1 MTSSLCL
8 SVLVGCPVSP
18 TQLPE
23 GPCLI
28 IDAESIDKKEL
39 IAQESFYAHYREL
52 SADDVVLLNQ
62 TVISEFDHQIVEWHN
77 FSDRRFNGPSQLS
90 EFSEQYPNLRL
101 IESRKIEGIT
111 LSTVL
116 VDQKILSD
124 SLSTFQLILREGDP
138 LVALQ
143 SAKEWLARCTRIS
156 LRGLVTSS
164 KSREAAEAFLGA
176 SGFCKSS
183 VDSCVWTP
191 ELEVSSLHLSL
202 IRCGLLALFNAD
214 VYRKLYPQTK
224 EMTDVELINHW
235 LSQPDFREIAKEID
249 KNTHNSLD
257 RDGILALFNADVYR
271 KLYPQTKEMT
281 DVELIDHWLSQ
292 PDFREIAKEIDKNTH
307 NSLDRD
313 GILALFN
320 ADVYRKLYPQTKEM
334 TDVELIDHWL
344 SQPDFREIA
353 KEIDKNTHNS
363 LDRDGILALF
373 NADVYRKLYPQTK
386 EMTDVELIDHWL
398 SQPDFRDVSKLM
410 NDAIQRNPTP
420 LAELT
425 DQDPV
430 LQLLHNIFP
439 FDFYRS
445 QRSDLSQISNRE
457 LIHHYW
463 TNGQY
468 EGIDLSESNVKN
480 VLDKDQSLQVNR
492 LTTRIH
498 ELEHLLSCANAQISA
513 MQKLI
518 VSSRDSGAAN
528 EQD

>member
-1 MTSSLCL
+1 MQNAPEAHMTSSLCL
-8 SVLVGCPVSP
+8 SVLVGCPASP

-39 IAQESFYAHYREL
+39 IAQESFYAHYRKL

-124 SLSTFQLILREGDP
+124 PLSTFELILREGDP

-191 ELEVSSLHLSL
+191 ELEMSSLHLSL
-202 IRCGLLALFNAD
+202 IRCGL
-214 VYRKLYPQTK
+214 
-224 EMTDVELINHW
+224 
-235 LSQPDFREIAKEID
+235 
-249 KNTHNSLD
+249 
-257 RDGILALFNADVYR
+257 
-271 KLYPQTKEMT
+271 
-281 DVELIDHWLSQ
+281 
-292 PDFREIAKEIDKNTH
+292 
-307 NSLDRD
+307 
-313 GILALFN
+313 
-320 ADVYRKLYPQTKEM
+320 
-334 TDVELIDHWL
+334 
-344 SQPDFREIA
+344 
-353 KEIDKNTHNS
+353 
-363 LDRDGILALF
+363 LALF

-425 DQDPV
+425 DQDPA

-445 QRSDLSQISNRE
+445 QRTDLSQISNRE
-457 LIHHYW
+457 LINHYW

-480 VLDKDQSLQVNR
+480 ILDKDQSLQVNR
-492 LTTRIH
+492 LMTRIH

-518 VSSRDSGAAN
+518 VSSRDSGATN

>member
-1 MTSSLCL
+1 MQNALEAHMTSSLCL
-8 SVLVGCPVSP
+8 SVLVGCPASP

-23 GPCLI
+23 NPCLI
-28 IDAESIDKKEL
+28 INAESIDRKEL
-39 IAQESFYAHYREL
+39 IAQESFCAHYREL

-62 TVISEFDHQIVEWHN
+62 TVISEFDHQIVEWHS

-101 IESRKIEGIT
+101 VESRNIEGIT

-116 VDQKILSD
+116 VDQKSLSD
-124 SLSTFQLILREGDP
+124 PLSTFELILREGDP
-138 LVALQ
+138 LVVLQ

-214 VYRKLYPQTK
+214 VYRKLYPQTQ
-224 EMTDVELINHW
+224 EMTDI
-235 LSQPDFREIAKEID
+235 
-249 KNTHNSLD
+249 
-257 RDGILALFNADVYR
+257 
-271 KLYPQTKEMT
+271 
-281 DVELIDHWLSQ
+281 
-292 PDFREIAKEIDKNTH
+292 
-307 NSLDRD
+307 
-313 GILALFN
+313 
-320 ADVYRKLYPQTKEM
+320 
-334 TDVELIDHWL
+334 
-344 SQPDFREIA
+344 
-353 KEIDKNTHNS
+353 
-363 LDRDGILALF
+363 
-373 NADVYRKLYPQTK
+373 
-386 EMTDVELIDHWL
+386 ELIDHWL
-398 SQPDFRDVSKLM
+398 SQPDFRDVSKMM
-410 NDAIQRNPTP
+410 NHAIQRNPTP

-425 DQDPV
+425 DQDPA

-445 QRSDLSQISNRE
+445 QRTDLSQISNRE
-457 LIHHYW
+457 LINHYW

-480 VLDKDQSLQVNR
+480 ILDKDQSLQVNR
-492 LTTRIH
+492 LMTRIH
-498 ELEHLLSCANAQISA
+498 ELEHLLSCANAQMSA

-518 VSSRDSGAAN
+518 VSSRDSGANN

>member
-1 MTSSLCL
+1 MESASEAHMTSSLCL
-8 SVLVGCPVSP
+8 SVLVGCPASP

-39 IAQESFYAHYREL
+39 IAQESFCAHYREL
-52 SADDVVLLNQ
+52 SADSLELLNQ

-116 VDQKILSD
+116 VDQNVLSD
-124 SLSTFQLILREGDP
+124 PLSTFELILREGDP

-143 SAKEWLARCTRIS
+143 SAKEWLARCTRIT

-191 ELEVSSLHLSL
+191 ELEMSSLHLSL

-224 EMTDVELINHW
+224 EMADVELIDHW
-235 LSQPDFREIAKEID
+235 LSQPGFREIAMEIE
-249 KNTHNSLD
+249 KNTHNSID
-257 RDGILALFNADVYR
+257 RDGILALFNADIYR
-271 KLYPQTKEMT
+271 KLYPQTKEM
-281 DVELIDHWLSQ
+281 
-292 PDFREIAKEIDKNTH
+292 A
-307 NSLDRD
+307 
-313 GILALFN
+313 
-320 ADVYRKLYPQTKEM
+320 
-334 TDVELIDHWL
+334 
-344 SQPDFREIA
+344 
-353 KEIDKNTHNS
+353 
-363 LDRDGILALF
+363 
-373 NADVYRKLYPQTK
+373 
-386 EMTDVELIDHWL
+386 DVELIDHWL
-398 SQPDFRDVSKLM
+398 SQPDFRDISKIM
-410 NDAIQRNPTP
+410 NDAIQRIPTP

-425 DQDPV
+425 EQDPA
-430 LQLLHNIFP
+430 LQLLQNIFP
-439 FDFYRS
+439 FDLYRS
-445 QRSDLSQISNRE
+445 QRKDLSQIPNRQ
-457 LIHHYW
+457 LINHYW
-463 TNGQY
+463 THGQY
-468 EGIDLSESNVKN
+468 EGIDLSESMVKN
-480 VLDKDQSLQVNR
+480 ILEKYQSLQVSR

-518 VSSRDSGAAN
+518 VSSRNSGAPN

>member
-1 MTSSLCL
+1 MESASEAHMTSSLCL
-8 SVLVGCPVSP
+8 SVLVGCPASP

-39 IAQESFYAHYREL
+39 IAQESFCAHYREL
-52 SADDVVLLNQ
+52 SADSLELLNQ

-116 VDQKILSD
+116 VDQNVLSD
-124 SLSTFQLILREGDP
+124 PLSTFELILREGDP

-191 ELEVSSLHLSL
+191 ELEMSSLHLSL

-224 EMTDVELINHW
+224 EM
-235 LSQPDFREIAKEID
+235 A
-249 KNTHNSLD
+249 
-257 RDGILALFNADVYR
+257 
-271 KLYPQTKEMT
+271 

-292 PDFREIAKEIDKNTH
+292 PDFREIAMEIEKNTH
-307 NSLDRD
+307 NSIDRD

-320 ADVYRKLYPQTKEM
+320 ADIYRKLYPQTKEM
-334 TDVELIDHWL
+334 
-344 SQPDFREIA
+344 A
-353 KEIDKNTHNS
+353 
-363 LDRDGILALF
+363 
-373 NADVYRKLYPQTK
+373 
-386 EMTDVELIDHWL
+386 DVELIDHWL
-398 SQPDFRDVSKLM
+398 SQPDFRDISKIM
-410 NDAIQRNPTP
+410 NDAIQRIPTP

-425 DQDPV
+425 EQDPA
-430 LQLLHNIFP
+430 LQLLQNIFP
-439 FDFYRS
+439 FDLYRS
-445 QRSDLSQISNRE
+445 QRNDLSQIPNRQ
-457 LIHHYW
+457 LINHYW
-463 TNGQY
+463 THGQY
-468 EGIDLSESNVKN
+468 EGIDLSESMVKN
-480 VLDKDQSLQVNR
+480 ILEKYQSLQVSR

-518 VSSRDSGAAN
+518 VSSRNSGAPN
-528 EQD
+528 EQN

>member
-1 MTSSLCL
+1 MQNALEAHMTSSLCL
-8 SVLVGCPVSP
+8 SVLVGCPASP

-23 GPCLI
+23 NPCLI
-28 IDAESIDKKEL
+28 INAESIDRKEL
-39 IAQESFYAHYREL
+39 IAQESFCAHYREL

-62 TVISEFDHQIVEWHN
+62 TVISEFDHQIVEWHS

-101 IESRKIEGIT
+101 VESRKIEGIT

-116 VDQKILSD
+116 VDQKSLSD
-124 SLSTFQLILREGDP
+124 PLSTFELILREGDP
-138 LVALQ
+138 LVVLQ

-214 VYRKLYPQTK
+214 VYRKLYPQT
-224 EMTDVELINHW
+224 
-235 LSQPDFREIAKEID
+235 Q
-249 KNTHNSLD
+249 
-257 RDGILALFNADVYR
+257 
-271 KLYPQTKEMT
+271 
-281 DVELIDHWLSQ
+281 
-292 PDFREIAKEIDKNTH
+292 
-307 NSLDRD
+307 
-313 GILALFN
+313 
-320 ADVYRKLYPQTKEM
+320 
-334 TDVELIDHWL
+334 
-344 SQPDFREIA
+344 
-353 KEIDKNTHNS
+353 
-363 LDRDGILALF
+363 
-373 NADVYRKLYPQTK
+373 

-398 SQPDFRDVSKLM
+398 SQPDFRDVSKIM
-410 NDAIQRNPTP
+410 KDATQRNPTP

-425 DQDPV
+425 DQDPA
-430 LQLLHNIFP
+430 LQLLQNIFP

-445 QRSDLSQISNRE
+445 QRTDLSQIPNRE
-457 LIHHYW
+457 LINHYW
-463 TNGQY
+463 THGQY

-480 VLDKDQSLQVNR
+480 VLGKDQSLQVNR
-492 LTTRIH
+492 LNTRIH

-518 VSSRDSGAAN
+518 VSSRDSGATN

>member
-1 MTSSLCL
+1 MQNALEAHMTSSLCL
-8 SVLVGCPVSP
+8 SVLVGCPASP

-23 GPCLI
+23 NPCLI
-28 IDAESIDKKEL
+28 INAESIDRKEL
-39 IAQESFYAHYREL
+39 IAQESFCAHYREL

-62 TVISEFDHQIVEWHN
+62 TVISEFDHQIVEWHS

-101 IESRKIEGIT
+101 VESRKIEGIT

-116 VDQKILSD
+116 VDQKSLSD
-124 SLSTFQLILREGDP
+124 PLSTFELILREGDP
-138 LVALQ
+138 LVVLQ

-214 VYRKLYPQTK
+214 VYRKLY
-224 EMTDVELINHW
+224 L
-235 LSQPDFREIAKEID
+235 
-249 KNTHNSLD
+249 
-257 RDGILALFNADVYR
+257 
-271 KLYPQTKEMT
+271 
-281 DVELIDHWLSQ
+281 
-292 PDFREIAKEIDKNTH
+292 
-307 NSLDRD
+307 
-313 GILALFN
+313 
-320 ADVYRKLYPQTKEM
+320 
-334 TDVELIDHWL
+334 
-344 SQPDFREIA
+344 
-353 KEIDKNTHNS
+353 
-363 LDRDGILALF
+363 
-373 NADVYRKLYPQTK
+373 QTK

-398 SQPDFRDVSKLM
+398 SQPDFRDVSKIM
-410 NDAIQRNPTP
+410 KDATQRNPTP

-425 DQDPV
+425 DQDPA
-430 LQLLHNIFP
+430 LQLLQNIFP

-445 QRSDLSQISNRE
+445 QRTDLSQIPNRE
-457 LIHHYW
+457 LINHYW
-463 TNGQY
+463 THGQY

-480 VLDKDQSLQVNR
+480 VLGKDQSLQVNR
-492 LTTRIH
+492 LNTRIH

-518 VSSRDSGAAN
+518 VSSRDSGATN

>member
-1 MTSSLCL
+1 MIPDPYTQSIMQNALEAHMTSSLCL
-8 SVLVGCPVSP
+8 SVLVGCPASP

-23 GPCLI
+23 NPCLI
-28 IDAESIDKKEL
+28 INAESIDREEL
-39 IAQESFYAHYREL
+39 IAQESFCAHYREL

-62 TVISEFDHQIVEWHN
+62 TVISELDHQIVEWHS

-101 IESRKIEGIT
+101 VESRKIEGIT

-116 VDQKILSD
+116 VDQKSLSD
-124 SLSTFQLILREGDP
+124 PLSTFELILREGDP
-138 LVALQ
+138 LVVLQ

-214 VYRKLYPQTK
+214 VYRKLYPQT
-224 EMTDVELINHW
+224 
-235 LSQPDFREIAKEID
+235 Q
-249 KNTHNSLD
+249 
-257 RDGILALFNADVYR
+257 
-271 KLYPQTKEMT
+271 
-281 DVELIDHWLSQ
+281 
-292 PDFREIAKEIDKNTH
+292 
-307 NSLDRD
+307 
-313 GILALFN
+313 
-320 ADVYRKLYPQTKEM
+320 
-334 TDVELIDHWL
+334 
-344 SQPDFREIA
+344 
-353 KEIDKNTHNS
+353 
-363 LDRDGILALF
+363 
-373 NADVYRKLYPQTK
+373 

-398 SQPDFRDVSKLM
+398 SQPDFRDVSKIM
-410 NDAIQRNPTP
+410 KDATQRNPTP
-420 LAELT
+420 FAELT
-425 DQDPV
+425 DQDPA
-430 LQLLHNIFP
+430 LQLLQNIFP

-445 QRSDLSQISNRE
+445 QRTDLSQIPNRE
-457 LIHHYW
+457 LINHYW
-463 TNGQY
+463 THGQY

-480 VLDKDQSLQVNR
+480 VLGKDQSLQVNR
-492 LTTRIH
+492 LNTRIH

-518 VSSRDSGAAN
+518 VSSRDSGATN

>member
-1 MTSSLCL
+1 MQNALEAHMTSSLCL
-8 SVLVGCPVSP
+8 SVLVGCPASP

-23 GPCLI
+23 NPCLI
-28 IDAESIDKKEL
+28 INAESIDRKEL
-39 IAQESFYAHYREL
+39 IAQESFCAHYREL

-62 TVISEFDHQIVEWHN
+62 TVISEFDHQIVEWHS

-101 IESRKIEGIT
+101 VESRKIEGIT

-116 VDQKILSD
+116 VDQKSFSD
-124 SLSTFQLILREGDP
+124 PLSTFELILREGDP
-138 LVALQ
+138 LVVLQ

-214 VYRKLYPQTK
+214 VYRKLYPQT
-224 EMTDVELINHW
+224 
-235 LSQPDFREIAKEID
+235 Q
-249 KNTHNSLD
+249 
-257 RDGILALFNADVYR
+257 G
-271 KLYPQTKEMT
+271 
-281 DVELIDHWLSQ
+281 
-292 PDFREIAKEIDKNTH
+292 
-307 NSLDRD
+307 
-313 GILALFN
+313 
-320 ADVYRKLYPQTKEM
+320 
-334 TDVELIDHWL
+334 
-344 SQPDFREIA
+344 
-353 KEIDKNTHNS
+353 
-363 LDRDGILALF
+363 
-373 NADVYRKLYPQTK
+373 
-386 EMTDVELIDHWL
+386 MTDVELIDHWL
-398 SQPDFRDVSKLM
+398 SQPDFRDVSKMM
-410 NDAIQRNPTP
+410 NHAIQRNPTP

-425 DQDPV
+425 DQDPA

-439 FDFYRS
+439 FEFYRS
-445 QRSDLSQISNRE
+445 QRADLSQIPNRE
-457 LIHHYW
+457 LINHYW
-463 TNGQY
+463 THGQY

-480 VLDKDQSLQVNR
+480 ILDKDQSLQVNR
-492 LTTRIH
+492 LMTRIH

-518 VSSRDSGAAN
+518 VSSRDSGANN

>member
-1 MTSSLCL
+1 MQNAPVAHMTSSLCL
-8 SVLVGCPVSP
+8 SVLVGCPASP

-39 IAQESFYAHYREL
+39 IAQESFCAHYREL
-52 SADDVVLLNQ
+52 SADNLELLNQ
-62 TVISEFDHQIVEWHN
+62 TVISEFDHQIVEWYY
-77 FSDRRFNGPSQLS
+77 FSDSRFNGPSQLS

-101 IESRKIEGIT
+101 IESRKIAGIT

-116 VDQKILSD
+116 VDQNILAD
-124 SLSTFQLILREGDP
+124 PLSTFELILREGDP

-164 KSREAAEAFLGA
+164 KSCEAAEAFLGA

-191 ELEVSSLHLSL
+191 ELEMSSLHLSL
-202 IRCGLLALFNAD
+202 IRCGLLTLFNAD
-214 VYRKLYPQTK
+214 VYRELYPQTK
-224 EMTDVELINHW
+224 EMTDVELIDHW
-235 LSQPDFREIAKEID
+235 ISQPDFREIAKEIE

-271 KLYPQTKEMT
+271 E
-281 DVELIDHWLSQ
+281 
-292 PDFREIAKEIDKNTH
+292 
-307 NSLDRD
+307 
-313 GILALFN
+313 
-320 ADVYRKLYPQTKEM
+320 
-334 TDVELIDHWL
+334 
-344 SQPDFREIA
+344 
-353 KEIDKNTHNS
+353 
-363 LDRDGILALF
+363 
-373 NADVYRKLYPQTK
+373 LYPQTK

-398 SQPDFRDVSKLM
+398 SQPDFRDISKIM

-425 DQDPV
+425 DQDPA
-430 LQLLHNIFP
+430 LQLLQNIFP

-445 QRSDLSQISNRE
+445 QRTDLSQIPNRE
-457 LIHHYW
+457 LINHYW
-463 TNGQY
+463 QNGQH
-468 EGIDLSESNVKN
+468 EGIDLSESKVKTIFE
-480 VLDKDQSLQVNR
+480 KDQSLQVSR

-518 VSSRDSGAAN
+518 VSS
-528 EQD
+528 

>member
-1 MTSSLCL
+1 MQNAPEAHMTSSLCL
-8 SVLVGCPVSP
+8 SVLVGCPASP

-62 TVISEFDHQIVEWHN
+62 TVISEFDHQIVEWHS

-101 IESRKIEGIT
+101 VESRKIEGIT

-116 VDQKILSD
+116 VDQKSLSD
-124 SLSTFQLILREGDP
+124 PLSTFELILREGDP
-138 LVALQ
+138 LVVLQ

-214 VYRKLYPQTK
+214 VYRKLYPQT
-224 EMTDVELINHW
+224 
-235 LSQPDFREIAKEID
+235 Q
-249 KNTHNSLD
+249 
-257 RDGILALFNADVYR
+257 
-271 KLYPQTKEMT
+271 EMT

-292 PDFREIAKEIDKNTH
+292 PDFREIAKEIDENTH

-313 GILALFN
+313 GILAMFN
-320 ADVYRKLYPQTKEM
+320 ADVYRNLYPQTE
-334 TDVELIDHWL
+334 
-344 SQPDFREIA
+344 
-353 KEIDKNTHNS
+353 
-363 LDRDGILALF
+363 
-373 NADVYRKLYPQTK
+373 

-425 DQDPV
+425 DQDPA

-445 QRSDLSQISNRE
+445 QRTDLSQISNRE
-457 LIHHYW
+457 LINHYW

-480 VLDKDQSLQVNR
+480 ILDKDQSLQVNR
-492 LTTRIH
+492 LMTRIH

-518 VSSRDSGAAN
+518 VSSRDSGANN

>member
-1 MTSSLCL
+1 MESASEAHMTSSLCL
-8 SVLVGCPVSP
+8 SVLVGCPASP

-39 IAQESFYAHYREL
+39 IAQESFCAHYREL
-52 SADDVVLLNQ
+52 SADSLELLNQ

-116 VDQKILSD
+116 VDQNVLSD
-124 SLSTFQLILREGDP
+124 PLSTFELILREGDP

-164 KSREAAEAFLGA
+164 KSREAAETFLGA

-224 EMTDVELINHW
+224 EMTDVELI
-235 LSQPDFREIAKEID
+235 
-249 KNTHNSLD
+249 
-257 RDGILALFNADVYR
+257 
-271 KLYPQTKEMT
+271 
-281 DVELIDHWLSQ
+281 
-292 PDFREIAKEIDKNTH
+292 
-307 NSLDRD
+307 
-313 GILALFN
+313 
-320 ADVYRKLYPQTKEM
+320 
-334 TDVELIDHWL
+334 
-344 SQPDFREIA
+344 
-353 KEIDKNTHNS
+353 
-363 LDRDGILALF
+363 
-373 NADVYRKLYPQTK
+373 
-386 EMTDVELIDHWL
+386 DHWL
-398 SQPDFRDVSKLM
+398 SQPDFRDVSKIM
-410 NDAIQRNPTP
+410 KDATQRNPTP

-425 DQDPV
+425 DQDPA
-430 LQLLHNIFP
+430 LQLLQNIFP

-445 QRSDLSQISNRE
+445 QRTDLSQIPNRE
-457 LIHHYW
+457 LIIHYW
-463 TNGQY
+463 THGQY

-492 LTTRIH
+492 LNTRIH

-518 VSSRDSGAAN
+518 VSSRDSGATN

>member
-1 MTSSLCL
+1 MQNALEAHMTSSLCL
-8 SVLVGCPVSP
+8 SVLVGCPASP

-23 GPCLI
+23 NPCLI
-28 IDAESIDKKEL
+28 INAESIDRKEL
-39 IAQESFYAHYREL
+39 IAQESFCAHYREL

-62 TVISEFDHQIVEWHN
+62 TVISEFDHQIVEWHS

-101 IESRKIEGIT
+101 VESRKIEGIT

-116 VDQKILSD
+116 VDQKSLSD
-124 SLSTFQLILREGDP
+124 PLSTFELILREGDP
-138 LVALQ
+138 LVVLQ

-224 EMTDVELINHW
+224 EM
-235 LSQPDFREIAKEID
+235 A
-249 KNTHNSLD
+249 
-257 RDGILALFNADVYR
+257 
-271 KLYPQTKEMT
+271 

-292 PDFREIAKEIDKNTH
+292 PDFREIAMEIEKNTH
-307 NSLDRD
+307 NSIDRD

-320 ADVYRKLYPQTKEM
+320 ADIYRKLYPQTKEM
-334 TDVELIDHWL
+334 
-344 SQPDFREIA
+344 A
-353 KEIDKNTHNS
+353 
-363 LDRDGILALF
+363 
-373 NADVYRKLYPQTK
+373 
-386 EMTDVELIDHWL
+386 DVELIDHWL
-398 SQPDFRDVSKLM
+398 SQPDFRDISKIM
-410 NDAIQRNPTP
+410 NDAIQRIPTP

-425 DQDPV
+425 EQDPA
-430 LQLLHNIFP
+430 LQLLQNIFP
-439 FDFYRS
+439 FDLYRS
-445 QRSDLSQISNRE
+445 QRTDLSQFPNRQ
-457 LIHHYW
+457 LINHYW
-463 TNGQY
+463 SNGQY
-468 EGIDLSESNVKN
+468 EGIDLSESKVKN
-480 VLDKDQSLQVNR
+480 ILEKDHSLQVSR

-518 VSSRDSGAAN
+518 VSSRNSGAPN

>member
-1 MTSSLCL
+1 MQNALEAHMTSSLCL
-8 SVLVGCPVSP
+8 SVLVGCPASP

-28 IDAESIDKKEL
+28 INAESIDRKEL
-39 IAQESFYAHYREL
+39 IAQESFCAHYREL

-62 TVISEFDHQIVEWHN
+62 TVISELDHQIVEWHS

-101 IESRKIEGIT
+101 VESRKIEGIT

-116 VDQKILSD
+116 VDQKSLSD
-124 SLSTFQLILREGDP
+124 PLSTFELILREGDP
-138 LVALQ
+138 LVVLQ

-214 VYRKLYPQTK
+214 VYRKLYPQT
-224 EMTDVELINHW
+224 
-235 LSQPDFREIAKEID
+235 Q
-249 KNTHNSLD
+249 
-257 RDGILALFNADVYR
+257 
-271 KLYPQTKEMT
+271 
-281 DVELIDHWLSQ
+281 
-292 PDFREIAKEIDKNTH
+292 
-307 NSLDRD
+307 
-313 GILALFN
+313 
-320 ADVYRKLYPQTKEM
+320 
-334 TDVELIDHWL
+334 
-344 SQPDFREIA
+344 
-353 KEIDKNTHNS
+353 
-363 LDRDGILALF
+363 
-373 NADVYRKLYPQTK
+373 

-398 SQPDFRDVSKLM
+398 SQPDFRDVSKMM
-410 NDAIQRNPTP
+410 NHAIQRNPTP

-425 DQDPV
+425 DQDPALKL
-430 LQLLHNIFP
+430 LQNIFP

-445 QRSDLSQISNRE
+445 QRTDLSQIPNRE
-457 LIHHYW
+457 LINHYW
-463 TNGQY
+463 THGQY

-492 LTTRIH
+492 LNTRIH

-518 VSSRDSGAAN
+518 VSSRDSGATN

>member
-1 MTSSLCL
+1 MQNALEAHMTSSLCL
-8 SVLVGCPVSP
+8 SVLVGCPASP

-23 GPCLI
+23 NPCLI
-28 IDAESIDKKEL
+28 INAESIDRKEL
-39 IAQESFYAHYREL
+39 IAQESFCAHYREL

-116 VDQKILSD
+116 VDQNVLSD
-124 SLSTFQLILREGDP
+124 PLSTFELILREGDP

-191 ELEVSSLHLSL
+191 ELEMSSLHLSL

-214 VYRKLYPQTK
+214 VYRKLYPQT
-224 EMTDVELINHW
+224 
-235 LSQPDFREIAKEID
+235 Q
-249 KNTHNSLD
+249 
-257 RDGILALFNADVYR
+257 
-271 KLYPQTKEMT
+271 
-281 DVELIDHWLSQ
+281 
-292 PDFREIAKEIDKNTH
+292 
-307 NSLDRD
+307 
-313 GILALFN
+313 
-320 ADVYRKLYPQTKEM
+320 
-334 TDVELIDHWL
+334 
-344 SQPDFREIA
+344 
-353 KEIDKNTHNS
+353 
-363 LDRDGILALF
+363 
-373 NADVYRKLYPQTK
+373 

-398 SQPDFRDVSKLM
+398 SQPDFRDVSKIM
-410 NDAIQRNPTP
+410 KDATQRNPTP

-425 DQDPV
+425 DQDPA
-430 LQLLHNIFP
+430 LQLLQNIFP

-445 QRSDLSQISNRE
+445 QRTDLSQIPNRE
-457 LIHHYW
+457 LINHYW

-480 VLDKDQSLQVNR
+480 ILDKDQSLQVNR
-492 LTTRIH
+492 LMTRIH

-518 VSSRDSGAAN
+518 VSSRDSGATN

>member
-1 MTSSLCL
+1 MESASEAHMTSSLCL
-8 SVLVGCPVSP
+8 SVLVGCPASP

-39 IAQESFYAHYREL
+39 IAQESFCAHYREL
-52 SADDVVLLNQ
+52 SADSLELLNQ

-116 VDQKILSD
+116 VDQNVLSD
-124 SLSTFQLILREGDP
+124 PLSTFELILREGDP

-191 ELEVSSLHLSL
+191 ELEMSSLHLSL

-224 EMTDVELINHW
+224 EM
-235 LSQPDFREIAKEID
+235 A
-249 KNTHNSLD
+249 
-257 RDGILALFNADVYR
+257 
-271 KLYPQTKEMT
+271 
-281 DVELIDHWLSQ
+281 
-292 PDFREIAKEIDKNTH
+292 
-307 NSLDRD
+307 
-313 GILALFN
+313 
-320 ADVYRKLYPQTKEM
+320 
-334 TDVELIDHWL
+334 
-344 SQPDFREIA
+344 
-353 KEIDKNTHNS
+353 
-363 LDRDGILALF
+363 
-373 NADVYRKLYPQTK
+373 
-386 EMTDVELIDHWL
+386 DVELIDHWL
-398 SQPDFRDVSKLM
+398 SQPDFRDISKIM
-410 NDAIQRNPTP
+410 NDAIQRIPTP

-425 DQDPV
+425 EQDPA
-430 LQLLHNIFP
+430 LQLLQNIFP
-439 FDFYRS
+439 FDLYRS
-445 QRSDLSQISNRE
+445 QRKDLSQIPNRQ
-457 LIHHYW
+457 LINHYW
-463 TNGQY
+463 SNGQY
-468 EGIDLSESNVKN
+468 EGIDLSESMVKN
-480 VLDKDQSLQVNR
+480 ILEKYQSLQVSR

-518 VSSRDSGAAN
+518 VSSRNSGAPN
-528 EQD
+528 EQN

>member
-1 MTSSLCL
+1 MQNASEAHMTSSLCL
-8 SVLVGCPVSP
+8 SVLVGCPASP

-39 IAQESFYAHYREL
+39 FAQESFCAHYREL
-52 SADDVVLLNQ
+52 SADSLELLNQ

-116 VDQKILSD
+116 VDQNVLSD
-124 SLSTFQLILREGDP
+124 PLSTFELILREGDP

-224 EMTDVELINHW
+224 EM
-235 LSQPDFREIAKEID
+235 A
-249 KNTHNSLD
+249 
-257 RDGILALFNADVYR
+257 
-271 KLYPQTKEMT
+271 
-281 DVELIDHWLSQ
+281 
-292 PDFREIAKEIDKNTH
+292 
-307 NSLDRD
+307 
-313 GILALFN
+313 
-320 ADVYRKLYPQTKEM
+320 
-334 TDVELIDHWL
+334 
-344 SQPDFREIA
+344 
-353 KEIDKNTHNS
+353 
-363 LDRDGILALF
+363 
-373 NADVYRKLYPQTK
+373 
-386 EMTDVELIDHWL
+386 DVELIDHWL
-398 SQPDFRDVSKLM
+398 SQPDFRDISKIM
-410 NDAIQRNPTP
+410 NDAIQRIPTP

-425 DQDPV
+425 EQDPA
-430 LQLLHNIFP
+430 LQLLQNIFP
-439 FDFYRS
+439 FDLYRS
-445 QRSDLSQISNRE
+445 QRKDLSQIPNRQ
-457 LIHHYW
+457 LINHYW
-463 TNGQY
+463 THGQY
-468 EGIDLSESNVKN
+468 EGIDLSESMVKN
-480 VLDKDQSLQVNR
+480 ILEKYQSLQVSR

-518 VSSRDSGAAN
+518 VSSRNSGAPN
-528 EQD
+528 EQN

>member
-1 MTSSLCL
+1 MESASEAHMTSSLCL
-8 SVLVGCPVSP
+8 SVLVGCPASP

-39 IAQESFYAHYREL
+39 IAQESFCAHYREL
-52 SADDVVLLNQ
+52 SADSLELLNQ

-116 VDQKILSD
+116 VDQNVLSD
-124 SLSTFQLILREGDP
+124 PLSTFELILREGDP

-191 ELEVSSLHLSL
+191 ELEMSSLHLSL

-224 EMTDVELINHW
+224 EMA
-235 LSQPDFREIAKEID
+235 DF
-249 KNTHNSLD
+249 
-257 RDGILALFNADVYR
+257 
-271 KLYPQTKEMT
+271 
-281 DVELIDHWLSQ
+281 ELIDHWLSQ
-292 PDFREIAKEIDKNTH
+292 PDFREIAMEIEKNTH
-307 NSLDRD
+307 NSIDRD

-320 ADVYRKLYPQTKEM
+320 ADIYRKLYPQTKEM
-334 TDVELIDHWL
+334 
-344 SQPDFREIA
+344 A
-353 KEIDKNTHNS
+353 
-363 LDRDGILALF
+363 
-373 NADVYRKLYPQTK
+373 
-386 EMTDVELIDHWL
+386 DVELIDHWL
-398 SQPDFRDVSKLM
+398 SQPDFRDISKIM
-410 NDAIQRNPTP
+410 NDAIQRIPTP

-425 DQDPV
+425 EQDPA
-430 LQLLHNIFP
+430 LQLLQNIFP
-439 FDFYRS
+439 FDLYRS
-445 QRSDLSQISNRE
+445 QRKDLSQISNRE
-457 LIHHYW
+457 LINHYW
-463 TNGQY
+463 SNGQY
-468 EGIDLSESNVKN
+468 EGIDLSESKVKN
-480 VLDKDQSLQVNR
+480 ILEKDHSLQVSR

-518 VSSRDSGAAN
+518 VSSRNSGAPN
-528 EQD
+528 E

>member
-8 SVLVGCPVSP
+8 SVLVGCPASP

-28 IDAESIDKKEL
+28 INAESIDRKEL

-52 SADDVVLLNQ
+52 SADDIVLLNQ
-62 TVISEFDHQIVEWHN
+62 TVISEFDHQIVEWHS

-101 IESRKIEGIT
+101 IESWNIEGIT

-116 VDQKILSD
+116 MDQKSLSD
-124 SLSTFQLILREGDP
+124 PLSTFELILREGDP

-214 VYRKLYPQTK
+214 VYRKLYPQTQ
-224 EMTDVELINHW
+224 EMTDI
-235 LSQPDFREIAKEID
+235 
-249 KNTHNSLD
+249 
-257 RDGILALFNADVYR
+257 
-271 KLYPQTKEMT
+271 
-281 DVELIDHWLSQ
+281 ELIDHWLSQ
-292 PDFREIAKEIDKNTH
+292 PDFREIAKEIDENTH

-313 GILALFN
+313 GILASFN
-320 ADVYRKLYPQTKEM
+320 ADIYRKLYPQT
-334 TDVELIDHWL
+334 
-344 SQPDFREIA
+344 Q
-353 KEIDKNTHNS
+353 
-363 LDRDGILALF
+363 
-373 NADVYRKLYPQTK
+373 

-398 SQPDFRDVSKLM
+398 SQPDFRDVSKIM
-410 NDAIQRNPTP
+410 KDATQRNPTP

-425 DQDPV
+425 DQDPA
-430 LQLLHNIFP
+430 LQLLQNIFP

-445 QRSDLSQISNRE
+445 QRTDLSQIPNRE
-457 LIHHYW
+457 LINHYW
-463 TNGQY
+463 THGQY

-492 LTTRIH
+492 LNTRIH

-518 VSSRDSGAAN
+518 VSSRDSGATN

>member
-1 MTSSLCL
+1 MQNALEAHMTSSLCL
-8 SVLVGCPVSP
+8 SVLVGCPASP

-23 GPCLI
+23 NPCLI
-28 IDAESIDKKEL
+28 INAESIDRKEL
-39 IAQESFYAHYREL
+39 IAQESFCAHYREL

-62 TVISEFDHQIVEWHN
+62 TVISEFDHQIVEWHS

-101 IESRKIEGIT
+101 VESRKIEGIT

-116 VDQKILSD
+116 VDQKSLSD
-124 SLSTFQLILREGDP
+124 PLSTFELILREGDP
-138 LVALQ
+138 LVVLQ

-214 VYRKLYPQTK
+214 VYRKLYPQTQ
-224 EMTDVELINHW
+224 EMTDI
-235 LSQPDFREIAKEID
+235 
-249 KNTHNSLD
+249 
-257 RDGILALFNADVYR
+257 
-271 KLYPQTKEMT
+271 
-281 DVELIDHWLSQ
+281 
-292 PDFREIAKEIDKNTH
+292 
-307 NSLDRD
+307 
-313 GILALFN
+313 
-320 ADVYRKLYPQTKEM
+320 
-334 TDVELIDHWL
+334 
-344 SQPDFREIA
+344 
-353 KEIDKNTHNS
+353 
-363 LDRDGILALF
+363 
-373 NADVYRKLYPQTK
+373 
-386 EMTDVELIDHWL
+386 ELIDHWL
-398 SQPDFRDVSKLM
+398 SQPDFRDVSKMM
-410 NDAIQRNPTP
+410 NHAIQRNPTP

-425 DQDPV
+425 DQDPA

-445 QRSDLSQISNRE
+445 QRTDLSQISNRE
-457 LIHHYW
+457 LINHYW

-480 VLDKDQSLQVNR
+480 ILDKDQSLQVNR
-492 LTTRIH
+492 LMTRIH

-518 VSSRDSGAAN
+518 VSSQDSGANN

>member
-8 SVLVGCPVSP
+8 SVLVGCPASP

-23 GPCLI
+23 NPCLI
-28 IDAESIDKKEL
+28 INAESIDRKEL
-39 IAQESFYAHYREL
+39 IAQESFCAHYREL

-62 TVISEFDHQIVEWHN
+62 TVISELDHQIVEWHS

-101 IESRKIEGIT
+101 VESRKIEGIT

-116 VDQKILSD
+116 VDQKSLSD
-124 SLSTFQLILREGDP
+124 PLSTFELILREGDP
-138 LVALQ
+138 LVVLQ

-214 VYRKLYPQTK
+214 VYRKLYPQTQ

-249 KNTHNSLD
+249 ENTHNSLD
-257 RDGILALFNADVYR
+257 RDGILASFNADIYR
-271 KLYPQTKEMT
+271 KLYPQT
-281 DVELIDHWLSQ
+281 Q
-292 PDFREIAKEIDKNTH
+292 
-307 NSLDRD
+307 
-313 GILALFN
+313 
-320 ADVYRKLYPQTKEM
+320 
-334 TDVELIDHWL
+334 
-344 SQPDFREIA
+344 
-353 KEIDKNTHNS
+353 
-363 LDRDGILALF
+363 
-373 NADVYRKLYPQTK
+373 

-398 SQPDFRDVSKLM
+398 SQPDFRDVSKIM
-410 NDAIQRNPTP
+410 KDATQRNPTP

-425 DQDPV
+425 DQDPA
-430 LQLLHNIFP
+430 LQLLQNIFP

-445 QRSDLSQISNRE
+445 QRTDLSQIPNRE
-457 LIHHYW
+457 LINHYW
-463 TNGQY
+463 THGQY

-480 VLDKDQSLQVNR
+480 VLGKDQSLQVNR
-492 LTTRIH
+492 LNTRIH

-518 VSSRDSGAAN
+518 VSSRDSGANN

>member
-1 MTSSLCL
+1 MESASEAHMTSSLCL
-8 SVLVGCPVSP
+8 SVLVGCPASP

-23 GPCLI
+23 NPCLI
-28 IDAESIDKKEL
+28 INAESIDRKEL
-39 IAQESFYAHYREL
+39 IAQESFCAHYREL

-62 TVISEFDHQIVEWHN
+62 TVISEFDHQIVEWHS

-101 IESRKIEGIT
+101 VESRKIEGIT

-116 VDQKILSD
+116 VDQKSLSD
-124 SLSTFQLILREGDP
+124 PLSTFELILREGDP

-214 VYRKLYPQTK
+214 VYRKLYPQT
-224 EMTDVELINHW
+224 
-235 LSQPDFREIAKEID
+235 Q
-249 KNTHNSLD
+249 
-257 RDGILALFNADVYR
+257 
-271 KLYPQTKEMT
+271 
-281 DVELIDHWLSQ
+281 
-292 PDFREIAKEIDKNTH
+292 
-307 NSLDRD
+307 
-313 GILALFN
+313 
-320 ADVYRKLYPQTKEM
+320 
-334 TDVELIDHWL
+334 
-344 SQPDFREIA
+344 
-353 KEIDKNTHNS
+353 
-363 LDRDGILALF
+363 
-373 NADVYRKLYPQTK
+373 

-398 SQPDFRDVSKLM
+398 SQPDFRDVSKIM
-410 NDAIQRNPTP
+410 KDATQRNPTP

-425 DQDPV
+425 DQDPA
-430 LQLLHNIFP
+430 LQLLQNIFP

-445 QRSDLSQISNRE
+445 QRTDLSQIPNRE
-457 LIHHYW
+457 LINHYW
-463 TNGQY
+463 THGQY

-480 VLDKDQSLQVNR
+480 VLGKDQSLQVNR
-492 LTTRIH
+492 LNTRIH

-518 VSSRDSGAAN
+518 VSSRDSGATN